1 MAAANGNSLKQNEM
15 IEPERIVTLSREVES
30 LANRGVSD
38 IQMITRQTRLL
49 AINALIEAA
58 HAGKAGR
65 GFAVVAEEVKNIS
78 EQISKIASGLT
89 QDLQASV
96 NELTEL
102 GQGMCFDVRGQRLAD
117 LSLNLIEIID
127 RNLYERTCDVRLW
140 ATDASLVDVLTTPTA
155 QNRAHSSERLGVI
168 LDSYTVYLD
177 IWVADMNGLVI
188 ASGRPD
194 TFGKVIG
201 ANVTDAPWFKQAVRH
216 SSGDQYFAGEVAV
229 EPLLNGSQT
238 CAFSAAVRRDAG
250 KHLPVIGVIGIFFDW
265 KNQSDSVIQG
275 VRLSDEERAR
285 TRVMMVDADHKVI
298 ASSDAQSPLGQ
309 SIDVQINAGQATG
322 YSTLPNNNIQGYSM
336 TPGFETYPGMGWLGV
351 IEQRLP

>member
-1 MAAANGNSLKQNEM
+1 M

-30 LANRGVSD
+30 LATRGVSD
-38 IQMITRQTRLL
+38 IQLITRQTRLL

-58 HAGKAGR
+58 HAGKAGQ

-78 EQISKIASGLT
+78 EQISRIASGLT
-89 QDLQASV
+89 QDLQAAV

-117 LSLNLIEIID
+117 LALNLIEIID
-127 RNLYERTCDVRLW
+127 RNLYERTCDVRWW
-140 ATDASLVDVLTTPTA
+140 ATDASLVDALTNPTP
-155 QNRAHSSERLGVI
+155 QSRAHCSERLGVI

-177 IWVADMNGLVI
+177 IWVADTTGTVI

-201 ANVTDAPWFKQAVRH
+201 ANVSETPWFKQAIRH
-216 SSGDQYFAGEVAV
+216 SSGDQYFAGEVSA

-238 CAFSAAVRRDAG
+238 CAFSAAVRSNAS
-250 KHLPVIGVIGIFFDW
+250 KHSSAVGVIGIFFDW
-265 KNQSDSVIQG
+265 KNQSDSVING
-275 VRLSDEERAR
+275 VRLSDEERPR
-285 TRVMMVDADHKVI
+285 TRVMMVDASHRII
-298 ASSDAQSPLGQ
+298 ASSDPQAPLGQ
-309 SIDVQINAGQATG
+309 SIELKTRPDQKTG
-322 YSTLPNNNIQGYSM
+322 YSTLAQNSIQGYSL